1 MTPEFSDTL
10 DADLARIVREVYQ
23 TMTGC
28 TVEPA
33 AASVLQT
40 PPDAVL
46 QAAPDAVLQTP
57 LDAVLQAAAPLTAAV
72 YYAGA
77 WKGALVIECSGRQAS
92 RWAEGFMPLTGPAT
106 SEDARDGLAEI
117 ANVIAGNLKPFLPP
131 GVSLSMPSVIEGT
144 DHKLRLPE
152 SCHRDTVPFADEMDP
167 FRISLAVFP

>member
-40 PPDAVL
+40 P
-46 QAAPDAVLQTP
+46 PDAVLQTP

-152 SCHRDTVPFADEMDP
+152 SCHRDTFPFADEMDP